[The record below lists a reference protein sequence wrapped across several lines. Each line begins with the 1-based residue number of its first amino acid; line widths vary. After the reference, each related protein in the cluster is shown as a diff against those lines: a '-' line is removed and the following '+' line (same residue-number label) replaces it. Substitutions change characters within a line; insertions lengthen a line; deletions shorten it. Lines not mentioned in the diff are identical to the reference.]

1 MTSLPHVKFELTYAD
16 IARRLGLTESEV
28 RKWSNEIKQ
37 FCLEKLSEGM
47 SEWIVEVDLV
57 DSFPNESNKQ
67 LFTKLG
73 YRIVI
78 EDNK

>member
-16 IARRLGLTESEV
+16 IARRLGLTESEA
-28 RKWSNEIKQ
+28 REWSTQIKEIC
-37 FCLEKLSEGM
+37 FEKLSEGM
-47 SEWIVEVDLV
+47 NGWIVEVDLV
-57 DSFPNESNKQ
+57 DGFPDEPNKQ

-78 EDNK
+78 EE